1 MIDNTGK
8 FDEEISMEH
17 VANSAVD
24 VTAPNRILKGEIV
37 TVDNEFAYVNVG
49 SKSEGRVSLEEFAE
63 KPEVGDV
70 ISVMLVSRRPIDGM
84 FVFSKNA
91 AERHLKWQN
100 FIEWYRQGN
109 RYISGAI
116 NDVSDRGLD
125 IDCDGISGF
134 LPYSQAGDLK
144 FKKSSKTGEAFTF
157 KIRKVDEGKNKIIL
171 SRKDYTD
178 EENEKIWAGFREKY
192 SAGSR
197 ASGRLLRYAGDGAI
211 VNIDGVEAY
220 MKKEDMSWKKVF
232 KKRNVLKMGDER
244 EFQVLEI
251 DDTARRVTVGIKQLA
266 EDPWL
271 SAGER
276 YPAGAEIQGRVV
288 TVTNFGVFVEVED
301 GVEGL
306 VAASEI
312 SWTRKSLNPAEL
324 YKKGDRVSVKVLSID
339 PEERKMSLGIKQLT
353 PNPWDTI
360 HERFPGGTVVK
371 KPIKKIVNFGMFVEL
386 EDDIDGLI
394 HISDVSWDDDA
405 RDVLKNYREGD
416 EVEFKIL
423 EVRADQQKVA
433 CGIKHL
439 TRSPWEALKEKYPA
453 RSKVSGV
460 VTRITN
466 FGLFVKI
473 EDGIEGLVHISEVS
487 RKKIE
492 TLEERFTIGDRVSA
506 VVLGVDP
513 DKKRMSLSI
522 KHFEMQQEKEELSR
536 VLAGSNPTKVTFGD
550 ILKDKL

>member
-1 MIDNTGK
+1 
-8 FDEEISMEH
+8 
-17 VANSAVD
+17 
-24 VTAPNRILKGEIV
+24 
-37 TVDNEFAYVNVG
+37 
-49 SKSEGRVSLEEFAE
+49 
-63 KPEVGDV
+63 
-70 ISVMLVSRRPIDGM
+70 
-84 FVFSKNA
+84 
-91 AERHLKWQN
+91 
-100 FIEWYRQGN
+100 
-109 RYISGAI
+109 
-116 NDVSDRGLD
+116 
-125 IDCDGISGF
+125 
-134 LPYSQAGDLK
+134 
-144 FKKSSKTGEAFTF
+144 
-157 KIRKVDEGKNKIIL
+157 
-171 SRKDYTD
+171 
-178 EENEKIWAGFREKY
+178 
-192 SAGSR
+192 
-197 ASGRLLRYAGDGAI
+197 
-211 VNIDGVEAY
+211 
-220 MKKEDMSWKKVF
+220 
-232 KKRNVLKMGDER
+232 
-244 EFQVLEI
+244 
-251 DDTARRVTVGIKQLA
+251 
-266 EDPWL
+266 
-271 SAGER
+271 
-276 YPAGAEIQGRVV
+276 
-288 TVTNFGVFVEVED
+288 
-301 GVEGL
+301 
-306 VAASEI
+306 
-312 SWTRKSLNPAEL
+312 
-324 YKKGDRVSVKVLSID
+324 
-339 PEERKMSLGIKQLT
+339 
-353 PNPWDTI
+353 
-360 HERFPGGTVVK
+360 VVK

>member
-63 KPEVGDV
+63 KPKVGDV

-91 AERHLKWQN
+91 AERHQKWQN

-125 IDCDGISGF
+125 VDCDGISGF

-251 DDTARRVTVGIKQLA
+251 DDAARRVTVGIKQLA

-276 YPAGAEIQGRVV
+276 YLAGAELQGRVV

-360 HERFPGGTVVK
+360 HERFPEGTVVK

-433 CGIKHL
+433 CGVKHL
-439 TRSPWEALKEKYPA
+439 TRSPWEALKEKYPV

-460 VTRITN
+460 VTRITG

-473 EDGIEGLVHISEVS
+473 EDGVEGLVHISEVS

-492 TLEERFTIGDRVSA
+492 TLDERFAVGDRVSA

>member
-63 KPEVGDV
+63 KPKVGDV

>member
-24 VTAPNRILKGEIV
+24 VTAPNRILKGEVV

-360 HERFPGGTVVK
+360 HERFPEGTVVK